1 MPKHTKKGPT
11 FERDERGN
19 KERFLEYCKLYL
31 SHFVKIG
38 GKGDCLIAGLEVQ
51 NLSEFGFVE
60 NGDNVKFDRPGSVDY
75 WVDWFIE
82 QLGVE
87 KPKLSYTDFISGL
100 DYE

>member
-31 SHFVKIG
+31 SHFVEIG
-38 GKGDCLIAGLEVQ
+38 RDCLVAGLEGQ
-51 NLSEFGFVE
+51 NLSEFGFV
-60 NGDNVKFDRPGSVDY
+60 GSADYVKFDKPGSVDY

-100 DYE
+100 DCE